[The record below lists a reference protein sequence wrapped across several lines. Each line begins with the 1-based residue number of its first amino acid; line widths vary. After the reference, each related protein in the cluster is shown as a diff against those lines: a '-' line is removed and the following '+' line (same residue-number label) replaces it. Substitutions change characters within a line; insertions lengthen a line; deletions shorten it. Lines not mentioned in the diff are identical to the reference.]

1 VSRSSVR
8 MRITFGGSEAPTTRV
23 GGPQL
28 VASKQ
33 TATKAMTAKHVA
45 WRIRRRG
52 LGRLVV
58 ACAIGERLYSDPSFQ
73 APEHHEPNYKPV
85 FTRVSRR
92 GVPRS
97 MMRHEAFEGIGK

>member
-1 VSRSSVR
+1 MSRSSVR

-58 ACAIGERLYSDPSFQ
+58 ACAIGERLYSDPSFEAQ
-73 APEHHEPNYKPV
+73 STTNPTTSPYSPKCLVEV
-85 FTRVSRR
+85 FHKV
-92 GVPRS
+92 
-97 MMRHEAFEGIGK
+97 

>member
-33 TATKAMTAKHVA
+33 IATKAMTAKGSC
-45 WRIRRRG
+45 RRG

-73 APEHHEPNYKPV
+73 AQSTTNPTTSPYSLKCLEEVFHEV
-85 FTRVSRR
+85 
-92 GVPRS
+92 
-97 MMRHEAFEGIGK
+97 